1 MAATNFKPEF
11 TVCKTES
18 DAFTGM
24 IEKPRADPQKQRPP
38 TSRQP
43 AQRGA
48 RPSSRGNAAGQ
59 CRLLRTLFP
68 HRYEIPSFGRRVV
81 NPCGLYRRH
90 ARKNPRHER
99 LHCDYT
105 TAYKRIMGMPG
116 RYECGEYQ

>member
-24 IEKPRADPQKQRPP
+24 IKNRELIRKKKRPP
-38 TSRQP
+38 SARQP

-48 RPSSRGNAAGQ
+48 RPSPRGNAAGQ
-59 CRLLRTLFP
+59 RRLLRTLCT
-68 HRYEIPSFGRRVV
+68 HRHEIPSSGRRLA
-81 NPCGLYRRH
+81 NPCRLYQRY
-90 ARKNPRHER
+90 AGKNPRHER
-99 LHCDYT
+99 LHCDYA

-116 RYECGEYQ
+116 RYERGEYK